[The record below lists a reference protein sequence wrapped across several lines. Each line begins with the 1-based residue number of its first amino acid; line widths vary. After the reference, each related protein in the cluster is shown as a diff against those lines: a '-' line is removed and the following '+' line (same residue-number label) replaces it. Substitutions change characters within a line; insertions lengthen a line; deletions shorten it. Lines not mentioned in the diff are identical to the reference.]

1 MAARPLVL
9 ALDNKVWH
17 DVIPAIEKG
26 YRQVRNSKTE
36 ALYLASWGE
45 TAAQFHATGK
55 DRIPE
60 TVYANTY
67 SKMISYDLDADLL
80 VVGFDDVSH
89 IYTVSNPGVA
99 HDHTG
104 LGFWA
109 IGSGAPAA
117 LASLF
122 ARKCSFHCHVE
133 EVLYLVYEAKIQAE
147 AALGVGTETDLFVIC
162 KDNIPLRISDQSQQH
177 ILQPIWEEVRPQEIT
192 KEHLLKV
199 GTITQL
205 GMLQNLHGINE
216 QNRLAKKTS
225 VSAGQAS

>member
-99 HDHTG
+99 TIILDLAFG
-104 LGFWA
+104 R
-109 IGSGAPAA
+109 SGAGRQRRSQAF
-117 LASLF
+117 SLENAHSTATLRKCCTSF
-122 ARKCSFHCHVE
+122 TRPKYKPKPLWVSARKRTFLLS
-133 EVLYLVYEAKIQAE
+133 AKITFRFA
-147 AALGVGTETDLFVIC
+147 
-162 KDNIPLRISDQSQQH
+162 
-177 ILQPIWEEVRPQEIT
+177 
-192 KEHLLKV
+192 
-199 GTITQL
+199 
-205 GMLQNLHGINE
+205 
-216 QNRLAKKTS
+216 
-225 VSAGQAS
+225 